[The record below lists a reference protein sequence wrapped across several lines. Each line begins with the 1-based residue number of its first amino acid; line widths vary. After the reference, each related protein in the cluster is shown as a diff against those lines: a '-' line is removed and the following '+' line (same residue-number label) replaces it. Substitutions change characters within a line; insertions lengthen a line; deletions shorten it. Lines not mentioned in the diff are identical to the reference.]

1 MQKQKKCTSIIS
13 GEKELPI
20 FTTMKASMFIEY
32 QGLQIEE
39 KDILA
44 KIKELWVKDGNKIKD
59 IKELKMYVKPEEFAA
74 YYVIND
80 DKSGKIDLK

>member
-1 MQKQKKCTSIIS
+1 
-13 GEKELPI
+13 
-20 FTTMKASMFIEY
+20 MKASMFIEY